1 MDITGLV
8 EIGTV
13 AIPSVAFGEEGP
25 PGLAEH
31 LAVEMLD
38 FEVSRFGQSR
48 GTSVARSS

>member
-25 PGLAEH
+25 PGLAEL

-48 GTSVARSS
+48 GTSVAR